1 MVQSPMLSCPLK
13 QTAEIDWVTPLKDY
27 IRTAYGDDPERYH
40 EECTTLH
47 KLRQDMRGAGCD
59 SASGRDLLYRYYGQ
73 LELLDLRFP
82 VDENHIK
89 ISFTWYDAFTSKAT
103 SQYSLAYEKAS
114 VLFNISAV
122 LCCHA
127 AAQNRAEDTGIKA
140 AYHSFQASAGMF
152 TYINENFLHAPSTDL
167 SRDTVKTLINITLAQ
182 AQEVFL
188 EKQVADQKK
197 PAFLAKLASQA
208 AYLYAQAAETVQDY
222 VSKAIFEKPWLSV
235 VQAKASHFSAVASY
249 FQAIADME
257 ANSHGTAIARLQ
269 LSDKM
274 SAAALTWAKSLPSTV
289 PASANAPPDT
299 AAVLTEIFRRQQTRT
314 KETLASAIKDNDFI
328 YHQPVPNEAGLSPV
342 SRLPAAKAIPVSELY
357 QGQDIQRITGPDIF
371 QKLVPMAVT
380 ESASRYDEEKAQLIR
395 AETERV
401 ETADG
406 EMAASLDY
414 LKLPGSL
421 QVLKGGL
428 DQNAVTVDEE
438 FRRWCS
444 EMAAH
449 GAGFH
454 KTLDELQESR
464 ATILEL
470 LTRCTRQLDLEESVC
485 EKMRTKYGADWTQQ
499 PSSRLTAS
507 LRSDIRRLRETINE
521 ASASDAQLK
530 STLKHYEAD
539 FDEMFS
545 AGETDEADVLFQ
557 RAMIKAGSKHK
568 ADRNGR
574 ASPYGTQEGSLLDEV
589 EDEGRRSV
597 AEQIARV
604 EELLKKLNLVKR
616 ERGQVLKDL
625 KEKVHE
631 DDISNVL
638 ILNRKALGNGREQ
651 QLFQAELEKFRP
663 YQNRIIKA
671 NHTQASLM
679 KELTKVYG
687 DLLQD
692 KRVRSEQS
700 KYEAIT
706 RQRNSV
712 MSRYRKVYNAFRD
725 LVAGIAE
732 AKKFYSEMQTSVNN
746 LWENVDSF
754 VNNRRAEGAQLLSH
768 IEREKATGGTTSSSN
783 STSNSTAQQE
793 ERDREQL
800 REMMERLSTGP
811 SSPSSRS
818 RQANNTTTNS
828 KPPGSSSS
836 SSGNKSPHHQ
846 HRPSSSTT
854 TTATTATTTATAPA
868 PTTQHSPATYAAQY
882 MAPSL
887 SSYYYGQPTTGGFQ
901 QGAATPLSEG
911 YNPMA
916 YPYQSPLSP
925 PQPSPA
931 TPYYTAGA
939 SAYPPPPPPPPPPAT
954 HHPTAAYMTPGYIPP
969 PPHPPPPGSN
979 AAPRPGQP
987 AAAAYP
993 GAYAAPQYHH
1003 QRTASSTSASGSAAT
1018 TATTAAAAPGQSDPW
1033 AGLNAWK

>member
-1 MVQSPMLSCPLK
+1 M
-13 QTAEIDWVTPLKDY
+13 
-27 IRTAYGDDPERYH
+27 
-40 EECTTLH
+40 
-47 KLRQDMRGAGCD
+47 
-59 SASGRDLLYRYYGQ
+59 
-73 LELLDLRFP
+73 
-82 VDENHIK
+82 
-89 ISFTWYDAFTSKAT
+89 
-103 SQYSLAYEKAS
+103 
-114 VLFNISAV
+114 
-122 LCCHA
+122 
-127 AAQNRAEDTGIKA
+127 
-140 AYHSFQASAGMF
+140 
-152 TYINENFLHAPSTDL
+152 
-167 SRDTVKTLINITLAQ
+167 
-182 AQEVFL
+182 
-188 EKQVADQKK
+188 
-197 PAFLAKLASQA
+197 
-208 AYLYAQAAETVQDY
+208 
-222 VSKAIFEKPWLSV
+222 
-235 VQAKASHFSAVASY
+235 
-249 FQAIADME
+249 
-257 ANSHGTAIARLQ
+257 
-269 LSDKM
+269 
-274 SAAALTWAKSLPSTV
+274 
-289 PASANAPPDT
+289 
-299 AAVLTEIFRRQQTRT
+299 
-314 KETLASAIKDNDFI
+314 
-328 YHQPVPNEAGLSPV
+328 
-342 SRLPAAKAIPVSELY
+342 
-357 QGQDIQRITGPDIF
+357 
-371 QKLVPMAVT
+371 
-380 ESASRYDEEKAQLIR
+380 
-395 AETERV
+395 
-401 ETADG
+401 
-406 EMAASLDY
+406 
-414 LKLPGSL
+414 
-421 QVLKGGL
+421 
-428 DQNAVTVDEE
+428 
-438 FRRWCS
+438 
-444 EMAAH
+444 
-449 GAGFH
+449 
-454 KTLDELQESR
+454 
-464 ATILEL
+464 
-470 LTRCTRQLDLEESVC
+470 
-485 EKMRTKYGADWTQQ
+485 
-499 PSSRLTAS
+499 
-507 LRSDIRRLRETINE
+507 
-521 ASASDAQLK
+521 
-530 STLKHYEAD
+530 
-539 FDEMFS
+539 
-545 AGETDEADVLFQ
+545 
-557 RAMIKAGSKHK
+557 
-568 ADRNGR
+568 
-574 ASPYGTQEGSLLDEV
+574 
-589 EDEGRRSV
+589 
-597 AEQIARV
+597 
-604 EELLKKLNLVKR
+604 
-616 ERGQVLKDL
+616 
-625 KEKVHE
+625 HE

-925 PQPSPA
+925 PQPSP
-931 TPYYTAGA
+931 P
-939 SAYPPPPPPPPPPAT
+939 
-954 HHPTAAYMTPGYIPP
+954 
-969 PPHPPPPGSN
+969 
-979 AAPRPGQP
+979 
-987 AAAAYP
+987 
-993 GAYAAPQYHH
+993 APQ
-1003 QRTASSTSASGSAAT
+1003 AAE
-1018 TATTAAAAPGQSDPW
+1018 
-1033 AGLNAWK
+1033 